1 MVERGRSLTRLIRI
15 RFVPREVTEQS
26 SSNLQKANDDDIDD
40 NLDDDN
46 KQKLKQDLLF
56 CAFCQGR

>member
-15 RFVPREVTEQS
+15 RFMPREVTEQS

-56 CAFCQGR
+56 CALCQGR